1 MSGTG
6 LDLPALLVHPTP
18 GRKTVTAGVW
28 IGSGSAHEPA
38 ELAGAT
44 HLVEHL
50 TLRRCGGRD
59 RFELARTVD
68 RLGGDVDAW
77 TSSELMG
84 VSVQTTVDAIV
95 EGLDLLVDA
104 ILEPTFRQDDV
115 ELERRVSLAELELS
129 RDDPA
134 EMVEEAIQRAAWGDH
149 PLARPVIGT
158 EETLASLSPQALRRH
173 HKSLVRPGRV
183 LAAVAGD
190 VDPVELA
197 HRLRR
202 LPLAVPLE
210 VATLPP
216 LVWKGQRSV
225 VHRAGADQAHVRLA
239 FPSVAAG
246 DPEAIPVAVLN
257 RILGVGSTS
266 RLFQRLREVEG
277 LTYDIWSSSA
287 LRRSGGLLEVGWA
300 CSPAVFRDVWLLV
313 EEELRRIAV
322 DLVDDEV
329 EVALEGIVRGLDMD
343 AEMPAARCAMD
354 VSEVIDRGRRFDLE
368 RTRREILD
376 VTPDH
381 IRELAAGMLRPERM
395 ATAVCG
401 PDGLAAQVA

>member
-1 MSGTG
+1 M
-6 LDLPALLVHPTP
+6 
-18 GRKTVTAGVW
+18 TAGVW
-28 IGSGSAHEPA
+28 IGSGSAHEPDD
-38 ELAGAT
+38 LAGAT

-50 TLRRCGGRD
+50 MLRRCGGRD

-77 TSSELMG
+77 TSAEVMG
-84 VSVQTTVDAIV
+84 VSIQTTTDAV
-95 EGLDLLVDA
+95 GEALDLLVDA

-115 ELERRVSLAELELS
+115 ELERRVSLAELELL

-134 EMVEEAIQRAAWGDH
+134 ENVEEGIQEAAWGNH
-149 PLARPVIGT
+149 PLARPVIGAK
-158 EETLASLSPQALRRH
+158 ESLTRLTPEALRRH
-173 HKSLVRPGRV
+173 HRDMVRPGRV

-190 VDPVELA
+190 VDRREVVR
-197 HRLRR
+197 RLDR

-210 VATLPP
+210 PATLPP
-216 LVWKGQRSV
+216 LVWIGARRV
-225 VHRAGADQAHVRLA
+225 IERAGADQVHARMA

-246 DPEAIPVAVLN
+246 DPAAIPVGVLN

-287 LRRSGGLLEVGWA
+287 LRRCGGLLEIGWT

-343 AEMPAARCAMD
+343 SELQAARCAMD
-354 VSEVIDRGRRFDLE
+354 VGEVLDRGRRFDQE
-368 RTRREILD
+368 QTREEILA

-381 IRELAAGMLRPERM
+381 IRELAAGMFRTECM

-401 PDGLAAQVA
+401 PDGLASLVP

>member
-1 MSGTG
+1 MSGSG
-6 LDLPALLVHPTP
+6 LDLPSLLVHSTP

-28 IGSGSAHEPA
+28 IGSGSAHEPDD
-38 ELAGAT
+38 LAGAT

-50 TLRRCGGRD
+50 MLRRCGGRD

-77 TSSELMG
+77 TSAEVMG
-84 VSVQTTVDAIV
+84 VSIQTTTDAV
-95 EGLDLLVDA
+95 GEALDLLVDA

-115 ELERRVSLAELELS
+115 ELERRVSLAELELL

-134 EMVEEAIQRAAWGDH
+134 ENVEEGIQEAAWGNH
-149 PLARPVIGT
+149 PLARPVIGAK
-158 EETLASLSPQALRRH
+158 ESLTRLTPEALRRH
-173 HKSLVRPGRV
+173 HRDMVRPGRV

-190 VDPVELA
+190 VDRREVVR
-197 HRLRR
+197 RLDR

-210 VATLPP
+210 PATLPP
-216 LVWKGQRSV
+216 LVWIGARRV
-225 VHRAGADQAHVRLA
+225 IERAGADQVHARMA

-246 DPEAIPVAVLN
+246 DPAAIPVGVLN

-287 LRRSGGLLEVGWA
+287 LRRCGGLLEIGWT

-343 AEMPAARCAMD
+343 SELQAARCAMD
-354 VSEVIDRGRRFDLE
+354 VGEVLDRGRRFDQE
-368 RTRREILD
+368 QTREEILA
-376 VTPDH
+376 VTPSH
-381 IRELAAGMLRPERM
+381 IRELAAGMFRTECM

-401 PDGLAAQVA
+401 PDGLASLVP